1 MFDFN
6 RPILSIE
13 KDVKCLNINIPKF
26 VDSSNDVE
34 SVLNLRISRKI
45 DNMPTRTAF
54 VLTIGDV
61 IESGPPSVNPP
72 NRRNASAPS
81 SPSAENLGGTS
92 IHYKRSVSTSS
103 KANGRVGGV
112 SRGRPN
118 GHHKQSSNIIG
129 GFNGK
134 LDDHMNKDNDNLCES
149 SVIHSVKADKDIS
162 NGCASD
168 SENSNDSSD
177 LVFSTTDGS
186 GGKKNARRMARM
198 KTRHVST
205 SSVASIANGNSQP
218 SPLALAQKPKKSIMK
233 PLRLSQEEDEEVSF
247 R

>member
-1 MFDFN
+1 
-6 RPILSIE
+6 
-13 KDVKCLNINIPKF
+13 
-26 VDSSNDVE
+26 
-34 SVLNLRISRKI
+34 
-45 DNMPTRTAF
+45 MPTRTAF

-61 IESGPPSVNPP
+61 IESGPPTGTPS
-72 NRRNASAPS
+72 NRRNASAPN
-81 SPSAENLGGTS
+81 SPSTENLGGIN

-118 GHHKQSSNIIG
+118 GHHKQNSNLIG

-134 LDDHMNKDNDNLCES
+134 LAHMDKDNDSHCES
-149 SVIHSVKADKDIS
+149 SVVNSLNEDKDTL

-168 SENSNDSSD
+168 SENSNDSND
-177 LVFSTTDGS
+177 LVFSTTDVS
-186 GGKKNARRMARM
+186 GGKKNSRRMARM

-233 PLRLSQEEDEEVSF
+233 TSRLSQEEDEEVSF